1 MPTRKK
7 KKVNL
12 LGAFYDLGKGLDENY
27 EKRHH
32 PNRRKRPKPA
42 PKRQVVRRIA
52 NNHESTRGAQM
63 R

>member
-1 MPTRKK
+1 MTRK

-12 LGAFYDLGKGLDENY
+12 LGALFDVGKHVYDE
-27 EKRHH
+27 EQKREH

-42 PKRQVVRRIA
+42 RQRVPVKRIA
-52 NNHESTRGAQM
+52 NNHESTRGTQI